1 MKNVPHNSFDKQM
14 LLQYLGVANYAK
26 LRVSNLSSDNDS
38 QQLGF
43 GTKLFADPTFICMT
57 YHKVIATVKS

>member
-1 MKNVPHNSFDKQM
+1 M